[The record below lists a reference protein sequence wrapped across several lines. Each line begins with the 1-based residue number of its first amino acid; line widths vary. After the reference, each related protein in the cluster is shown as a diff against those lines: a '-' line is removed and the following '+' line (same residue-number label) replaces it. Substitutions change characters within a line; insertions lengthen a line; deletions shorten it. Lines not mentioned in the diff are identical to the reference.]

1 MGDNVK
7 KTTRMIT
14 LIGVII
20 AIVAAIVL
28 LNNATKVSTSDNSG
42 DNMNVPVVFTGHSND
57 SMNENG
63 AMMNETMNDNMTD
76 LMNSSKNVEGHYMW
90 TNPNANQ
97 FKPNLSNG
105 YSVAPNLKGATGWI
119 NSEPFT
125 LEQLR
130 GKVVIVDFWT
140 YSCINCIRTLPYLV
154 ELDKKYRDKGL
165 VIVGVHTPEF
175 EFEKNI
181 NNVKMAVEKYGV
193 EYPVMLDSN
202 RETWNAYQ
210 NRYWPRKYIIDANGQ
225 IRFDHIG
232 EGGYEETEKQ
242 VQQLLAEIGQTSNG
256 TTLTNPTSERN
267 PTTPELYAGYDF
279 ALPRGESLGNV
290 QNMQPEQTIDYKLP
304 ENIPADKITL
314 EGRWKSGSDALVAKG
329 NSAIVLKFT
338 AKSVNIVTDSNG
350 TRMNISLD
358 KKPISKDAAGAD
370 ASFDGDVAY
379 IVTGAPQLYNVY
391 SGDYGTHTLRLDVDK
406 GFSFNS
412 FTFG

>member
-7 KTTRMIT
+7 ETTRMIT

-20 AIVAAIVL
+20 AIVVAIVL
-28 LNNATKVSTSDNSG
+28 LNNATKVSTSDNSP
-42 DNMNVPVVFTGHSND
+42 DNMTVPVVFTDHSKN
-57 SMNENG
+57 SITKNG
-63 AMMNETMNDNMTD
+63 AMMNETMNDNLTN
-76 LMNSSKNVEGHYMW
+76 LMNSSKNMGEHYMW

-97 FKPNLSNG
+97 FKPNLSND
-105 YSVAPNLKGATGWI
+105 YLIAPDLKGARGWI

-165 VIVGVHTPEF
+165 VIIGVHTPEF
-175 EFEKNI
+175 EFEKDI
-181 NNVKMAVEKYGV
+181 DNVKMAVEKYGIM
-193 EYPVMLDSN
+193 YPVMLDSN

-210 NRYWPRKYIIDANGQ
+210 NRYWPHKYIIDANGQ

-242 VQQLLAEIGQTSNG
+242 VQQLLAEIGQTSNE
-256 TTLTNPTSERN
+256 TILTNPSSERN
-267 PTTPELYAGYDF
+267 PTTPELYAGYNF
-279 ALPRGESLGNV
+279 ALPRGESLGNT

-314 EGRWKSGSDALVAKG
+314 EGQWNSGSDALVAMG

-338 AKSVNIVTDSNG
+338 AKSVNIVTDSDG
-350 TRMNISLD
+350 IRMNISLD
-358 KKPISKDAAGAD
+358 KKPISKDAAGTD
-370 ASFDGDVAY
+370 ALFDEDVAY

-391 SGDYGTHTLRLDVDK
+391 KRDYGTHILRLDVDK
-406 GFSFNS
+406 RFSFNS

>member
-7 KTTRMIT
+7 KTTRILT

-20 AIVAAIVL
+20 VIIAAIIL
-28 LNNATKVSTSDNSG
+28 LNNATKVSTSDSTG
-42 DNMNVPVVFTGHSND
+42 DNMNVPVVFTDHSNNSVD
-57 SMNENG
+57 ENG
-63 AMMNETMNDNMTD
+63 VMMNETTKDNMNHS
-76 LMNSSKNVEGHYMW
+76 MNSSENIDKHYMW
-90 TNPNANQ
+90 TNPNAGQ
-97 FKPNLSNG
+97 FSPNLSNG
-105 YSVAPNLKGATGWI
+105 YPVAPELKGATGWI

-125 LEQLR
+125 LKQLR

-175 EFEKNI
+175 EFEKDI
-181 NNVKMAVEKYGV
+181 NNVKMAVEKYGI

-202 RETWNAYQ
+202 RKTWNAYQ
-210 NRYWPRKYIIDANGQ
+210 NRYWPRKYIIDAKGQ

-242 VQQLLAEIGQTSNG
+242 VQQLLAEIGETSNK
-256 TTLTNPTSERN
+256 TTLTDPTSERN

-279 ALPRGESLGNV
+279 ALPRGESLGNT
-290 QNMQPEQTIDYKLP
+290 QNMQPEQTVEYKLP
-304 ENIPADKITL
+304 KNIPDNKIIL
-314 EGRWKSGSDALVAKG
+314 KGQWKSVSDALVAKG
-329 NSAIVLKFT
+329 NSAIILKFT
-338 AKSVNIVTDSNG
+338 AKSVNIVTNSNG
-350 TRMNISLD
+350 TRMNISID
-358 KKPISKDAAGAD
+358 KKPLDKSS
-370 ASFDGDVAY
+370 ASLDVLYNGNIAY
-379 IVTGAPQLYNVY
+379 IITGAPQLYTVY
-391 SGDYGTHTLRLDVDK
+391 NGDYGTHTLRLDVDK